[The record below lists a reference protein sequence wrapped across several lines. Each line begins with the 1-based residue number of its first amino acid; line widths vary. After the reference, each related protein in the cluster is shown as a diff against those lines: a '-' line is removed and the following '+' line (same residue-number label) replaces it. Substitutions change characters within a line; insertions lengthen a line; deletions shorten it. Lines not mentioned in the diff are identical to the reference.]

1 MAGEDAVKAAG
12 EAFLP
17 RLELQ
22 TDAEYG
28 AYKARASFFNA
39 TSRTAD
45 GFLGLIFR
53 RAPFVR
59 LPDVK
64 TGVGLALQR
73 FENDVDLSGT
83 TLAIYLNL
91 DHYRLDADYK
101 HGVHFTALPTAWVA
115 GFEKKEELTIGS
127 RTA

>member
-1 MAGEDAVKAAG
+1 M
-12 EAFLP
+12 
-17 RLELQ
+17 Q
-22 TDAEYG
+22 TDAEYA
-28 AYKARASFFNA
+28 AYKTRASFFNA
-39 TSRTAD
+39 TSRTTG
-45 GFLGLIFR
+45 GFVGLIFR

-59 LPDVK
+59 LPDAK

-83 TLAIYLNL
+83 TLGSYPTF

-115 GFEKKEELTIGS
+115 GFEKRVLPGS
-127 RTA
+127 